1 MRRARFSGGAGI
13 WMASSLSTFVCM
25 VLLSQC
31 PYSTLCLLNIIGY
44 IDATALTH
52 LPQLRDRLCAH
63 GYARR
68 LSLLF
73 RPVLDLTGEE
83 KLLRALS
90 PARGFDL
97 LDHPVN
103 PGLKGRRICELTYV
117 DELEERTDVLR
128 LVEVVVEAVDPGPE
142 PRARQRPGHDVD
154 HQRERVTLGAA
165 ERQHRTLQRFL
176 GVRRRVALFVDRP
189 PFGDRL
195 ASLRREDDL
204 AAGHDARGHVQ
215 DYRPVLAG
223 RYAVGVGV
231 GADVRVYPAPGRHS
245 RRSVGVGKGDR
256 VAGNGTL
263 HVVRARTV
271 VVRTP
276 YPDGDPAALPRLFQP
291 QIEGA
296 HADDLPHA
304 VVAVDE
310 QRRGAFANDP
320 DVRARV
326 HQPHPQPGAGTS
338 ALPMHLRI
346 IPTRSSTVGSR
357 GLTGTLPVA
366 IPSLARSYRCSSSTP

>member
-1 MRRARFSGGAGI
+1 
-13 WMASSLSTFVCM
+13 MASSRSTSVCM

-31 PYSTLCLLNIIGY
+31 PYSTPCLRNIIGH
-44 IDATALTH
+44 IDATAPAH
-52 LPQLRDRLCAH
+52 LPQLRDRLCAQW
-63 GYARR
+63 YARR

-73 RPVLDLTGEE
+73 RPVLDLAWEE
-83 KLLRALS
+83 EFLRALG

-97 LDHPVN
+97 LDHPVD
-103 PGLKGRRICELTYV
+103 PRLEGRRLCEV
-117 DELEERTDVLR
+117 ADIDELEESANVLR
-128 LVEVVVEAVDPGPE
+128 IVEVVVHAVDPGSE

-154 HQRERVTLGAA
+154 HQRERVTLGAT
-165 ERQHRTLQRFL
+165 ERQYGTFQCLL
-176 GVRRRVALFVDRP
+176 GIRRRIALFVDRP

-215 DYRPVLAG
+215 DYRPVLAS

-231 GADVRVYPAPGRHS
+231 GADVGVYPAPGRHS

-256 VAGNGTL
+256 VAGDGTL
-263 HVVRARTV
+263 HVVRARAV

-276 YPDGDPAALPRLFQP
+276 YPDGDPAALPRLVQS
-291 QIEGA
+291 QVDSA

-310 QRRGAFANDP
+310 QRPGAFAHDL

-326 HQPHPQPGAGTS
+326 
-338 ALPMHLRI
+338 
-346 IPTRSSTVGSR
+346 
-357 GLTGTLPVA
+357 
-366 IPSLARSYRCSSSTP
+366 